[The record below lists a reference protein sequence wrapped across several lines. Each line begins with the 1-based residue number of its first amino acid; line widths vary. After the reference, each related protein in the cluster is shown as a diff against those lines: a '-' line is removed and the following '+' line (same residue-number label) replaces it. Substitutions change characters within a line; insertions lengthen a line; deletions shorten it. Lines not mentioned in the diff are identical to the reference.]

1 MIKVYNTQE
10 KITSEIQNI
19 LEQSDPNIRKTQL
32 KFIPYIIFGILN
44 AESSVAGD
52 IAKMLKDDFSLI
64 QYDSITRRIRR
75 LYRNKYFDP
84 YYFYENVIK
93 YVLAQFKLKHADNV
107 IHIVFDH
114 MYSHDNYTV
123 LLFSKKKKKTCEFP
137 FYFNASKGIKNQT
150 HLLIKLFVTVSKL

>member
-114 MYSHDNYTV
+114 MNSHVNYTV
-123 LLFSKKKKKTCEFP
+123 LLFSMKIEKTCEFP